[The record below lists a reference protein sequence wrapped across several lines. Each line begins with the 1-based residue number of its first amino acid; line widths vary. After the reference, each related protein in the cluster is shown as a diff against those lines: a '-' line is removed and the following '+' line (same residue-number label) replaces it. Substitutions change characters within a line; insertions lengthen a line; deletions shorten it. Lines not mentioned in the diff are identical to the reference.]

1 MHKKTLKNIHLR
13 FDNYIGNIF
22 YSIFIFT
29 FLFKNS
35 KLALIYFSD
44 TLSVKEKI
52 EILSWSDIAYVQ
64 PFLYACLIT
73 LIYVILNLIFYFL
86 TIHYNKYKN
95 TLIKKHLPKSD
106 IIKDLKEEKKLA
118 KLIKQDPKLAEN
130 KLDKKHINIK
140 NKGYDS

>member
-22 YSIFIFT
+22 YSIFISI

-64 PFLYACLIT
+64 PFLYTCLIT

-95 TLIKKHLPKSD
+95 TLI
-106 IIKDLKEEKKLA
+106 
-118 KLIKQDPKLAEN
+118 
-130 KLDKKHINIK
+130 
-140 NKGYDS
+140 

>member
-64 PFLYACLIT
+64 PFLYTCLIT

-106 IIKDLKEEKKLA
+106 IIKDLKEEKKLV

-130 KLDKKHINIK
+130 KLDKKYINIK
-140 NKGYDS
+140 KL

>member
-64 PFLYACLIT
+64 PFLYTCLIT

-106 IIKDLKEEKKLA
+106 IIKDLKEEKKLV

-130 KLDKKHINIK
+130 KLDKKYINIK
-140 NKGYDS
+140 NKG

>member
-1 MHKKTLKNIHLR
+1 MREKTFKSIHLR
-13 FDNYIGNIF
+13 FDNYIGNVF
-22 YSIFIFT
+22 YSIFISI

-52 EILSWSDIAYVQ
+52 DILSWSDVIYLQ
-64 PFLYACLIT
+64 PFLYACLST

-95 TLIKKHLPKSD
+95 ELIKNHLPKSD
-106 IIKDLKEEKKLA
+106 RIKDLKEEKKLA

-130 KLDKKHINIK
+130 KLNKKQINIK
-140 NKGYDS
+140 SEGYDS

>member
-64 PFLYACLIT
+64 PFLYTCLIT

-106 IIKDLKEEKKLA
+106 IIKDLKEEKKLV

-130 KLDKKHINIK
+130 KLDKKYINIK